1 MAKLEFWYEFASTYS
16 YPAAMRIEDLAGQK
30 GVEVVWMPFLL
41 GPIFREQG
49 WENSP
54 FNEIPA
60 KGDYMWRELE
70 RTCERVG
77 LGLRRPDP
85 FPQNSLLAS
94 RVAKAL
100 PDNRRRA
107 AFSRAVYSCE
117 FEEGGQ
123 ISEPDVL
130 ADLLETLG
138 EDADVLLDQASNQDN
153 KDALKSATALA
164 KECGLFGAPTF
175 RTSDGEIFWGNDRL
189 EEALDWAKKL

>member
-60 KGDYMWRELE
+60 KGDYMWRDLE
-70 RTCERVG
+70 RTCERLG

-117 FEEGGQ
+117 FEEGGRFQNLTSWQ
-123 ISEPDVL
+123 IYWRP
-130 ADLLETLG
+130 
-138 EDADVLLDQASNQDN
+138 
-153 KDALKSATALA
+153 
-164 KECGLFGAPTF
+164 
-175 RTSDGEIFWGNDRL
+175 
-189 EEALDWAKKL
+189 